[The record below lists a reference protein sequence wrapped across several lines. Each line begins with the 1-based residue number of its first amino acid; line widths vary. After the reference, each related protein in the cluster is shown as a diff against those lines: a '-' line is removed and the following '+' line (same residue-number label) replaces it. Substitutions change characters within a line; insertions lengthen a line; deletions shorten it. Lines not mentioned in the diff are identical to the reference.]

1 MNTSLTHVTLCS
13 CFIRDLAKLL
23 RRIPN
28 IQKLDITCVHDYD
41 PIDDSLFDGLANVIP
56 HLIEL
61 KLRVFYVPFKEIEYF
76 LRQLPKLIKLTFS
89 SLLIETDL
97 NGSNWERIIN
107 GYLPNLKK
115 FSLFIDDTDANI
127 DLDEIIGSFNSL
139 FWQRWPVMIEYYLGA
154 ANGKHLMLYTIPIE
168 QNRLPTYLYELQLQT
183 NINTC
188 DLNTDNSCYKKID
201 KLDFVFHETSLA
213 RNLSPKRIYSNLKRL
228 SFSFVSIDPRA
239 YETDNILMDLSQM
252 FSTSELAQI
261 EEIFLYDRIYPTNFV
276 SNLLKLFPNIN
287 YLKLSASSLDL
298 SITFSSID
306 SLTIIVDSSTEY
318 NSTNILR
325 QIASHFPDISTLRFE
340 ITNNNDIYILISYCF
355 RKLAYLTL
363 MTVAINE
370 SSSPVDRQGFI
381 LWFNDYK
388 QLNGLYDDAEVEF
401 NEDNHIFQIAL

>member
-1 MNTSLTHVTLCS
+1 MNMSLTHVTLSS

-23 RRIPN
+23 RRMPN
-28 IQKLDITCVHDYD
+28 IQKLDITCVHDYN

-61 KLRVFYVPFKEIEYF
+61 KLSVFYIPFKEIEYF
-76 LRQLPKLIKLTFS
+76 FRQLPKLIKLTFS
-89 SLLIETDL
+89 SLLIETDS
-97 NGSNWERIIN
+97 NGSNWERIIHD
-107 GYLPNLKK
+107 YLPNLQK

-127 DLDEIIGSFNSL
+127 DLDEIINSFNSL
-139 FWQRWPVMIEYYLGA
+139 FWQRWPIMIEHYLRA
-154 ANGKHLMLYTIPIE
+154 ANIQHLI
-168 QNRLPTYLYELQLQT
+168 
-183 NINTC
+183 
-188 DLNTDNSCYKKID
+188 
-201 KLDFVFHETSLA
+201 
-213 RNLSPKRIYSNLKRL
+213 NLSPKRIYSNLKRL
-228 SFSFVSIDPRA
+228 SFSFISTDPRT
-239 YETDNILMDLSQM
+239 YETNNILMDLSQI

-298 SITFSSID
+298 SITLSSID

-340 ITNNNDIYILISYCF
+340 LTNNNDIHILISYCF

-381 LWFNDYK
+381 LWFKDYK

>member
-1 MNTSLTHVTLCS
+1 MNMSLTHVTLSS

-23 RRIPN
+23 RRMPN
-28 IQKLDITCVHDYD
+28 IQKLDITCVHDYN

-61 KLRVFYVPFKEIEYF
+61 KLSVFYIPFKEIEYF

-89 SLLIETDL
+89 SLLIETDS
-97 NGSNWERIIN
+97 NGSNWERIIHD
-107 GYLPNLKK
+107 YLPNLQK

-127 DLDEIIGSFNSL
+127 DLDEIINSFNSL
-139 FWQRWPVMIEYYLGA
+139 FWQRWPIMIEHYLRA
-154 ANGKHLMLYTIPIE
+154 ANTQHLMLYTLPIE
-168 QNRLPTYLYELQLQT
+168 KGTLPTFLYGLQFRT
-183 NINTC
+183 NMNVY
-188 DLNTDNSCYKKID
+188 DWNTDSSYYKKID
-201 KLDFVFHETSLA
+201 KLDFIFHETSLS

-228 SFSFVSIDPRA
+228 SFSFISTDPRT
-239 YETDNILMDLSQM
+239 YETNNILMDLSQI

-261 EEIFLYDRIYPTNFV
+261 EEIFLYDRLYPTNFV

-298 SITFSSID
+298 SITLSSID

-340 ITNNNDIYILISYCF
+340 LTNNNDIYILISYCF

-363 MTVAINE
+363 LTVAINE

-401 NEDNHIFQIAL
+401 NEDN